1 MTSPAALLAAHN
13 LSPKKQYGQ
22 NFLKDPST
30 ARMIIDRIR
39 LSADDVVL
47 EIGAGLGALTLP
59 AAGRVRRVVAVE
71 KDPQLATVLA
81 QELATQGIDNVEIRN
96 ADILSVDLRKISRDA
111 GRKLVVLGNLPY
123 NISSQ
128 VVLALMDARD
138 AVDRAALM
146 FQKEVA
152 QRLSAPPG
160 SKDYGRLT
168 VMLQYAAEV
177 KKLASVAAHL
187 FLPRPKV
194 DSEVIGVRFKK
205 TIEDP
210 AKDEGLLSAVVKAA
224 FSTRR
229 KTLKNALSRLAPAV
243 DEETIKSALERAGID
258 LARRAE
264 SLTVAEFV
272 RLSNEFGE
280 AREGGAQVSGVGCQA
295 PESLS

>member
-13 LSPKKQYGQ
+13 LFPKKQYGQ

-30 ARMIIDRIR
+30 ARMIIDRIK
-39 LSADDVVL
+39 LCEDDVVL

-59 AAGRVRRVVAVE
+59 VAGRVRRVVAVE
-71 KDPQLATVLA
+71 KDPRLATVLA
-81 QELATQGIDNVEIRN
+81 QDLATQGIGNVEIVN
-96 ADILSVDLRKISRDA
+96 ADILSVDFRKISRDA

-128 VVLALMDARD
+128 VVLVLIDARD

-194 DSEVIGVRFKK
+194 DSEVIGVRFKEP
-205 TIEDP
+205 IENP
-210 AKDEGLLSAVVKAA
+210 AKDEKLLSAVVKAA

-229 KTLKNALSRLAPAV
+229 KTLKNALSRLAPPV

-258 LARRAE
+258 PARRAE

-280 AREGGAQVSGVGCQA
+280 AREGAAQVLGVGC
-295 PESLS
+295 PVREFLS